1 MTAAKDLPLSPAE
14 RQETVGKAFVV
25 VARARKALP
34 SGDNV
39 SEKTAR
45 NYRAKADLILRELQG
60 SDITVQQI
68 LARYAP
74 VSRSFYAMRAALVWH
89 CKQECR
95 SLLSDQDALQHRE
108 GRSVE
113 WLKVVGMLELSLKII
128 QMVENVR
135 SEDMLEITGEQ
146 KKSKHSKRKDL
157 PKMPK
162 DWKERMLRRGA
173 QSPRYGLPTLVI
185 AVTGCRPEELVKG
198 VDLQFDGNGIVAKIL
213 GAKVSEHSG
222 QEWRKFKLQPGVMPT
237 ELVEQIKAAGTL
249 TVSIKSTDAFRTHLT
264 RLSAELFPGKP
275 AVTGYSFRHS
285 LAENLREAGWEA
297 EELAA
302 VLGQAVS
309 ETQAYYGRR
318 RRAGSRAPEA
328 AGIDKGSVETARP
341 VRPLDRSGLT
351 AVMKDKQANASHPRK
366 AARL

>member
-1 MTAAKDLPLSPAE
+1 MTAAKDLPPSPAE
-14 RQETVGKAFVV
+14 RQEAVGKAFVV

-34 SGDNV
+34 SGDGV
-39 SEKTAR
+39 SEETAR

-60 SDITVQQI
+60 KDITVQQI

-89 CKQECR
+89 CKQECH
-95 SLLSDQDALQHRE
+95 SLLSDQDVLQHRE

-113 WLKVVGMLELSLKII
+113 WLKVVGMLEHSLKII
-128 QMVENVR
+128 QMVEGIR
-135 SEDMLEITGEQ
+135 AEDMLAITGEQ
-146 KKSKHSKRKDL
+146 KQAKHSKRKDL

-173 QSPRYGLPTLVI
+173 QSPRYGLPTLVS

-213 GAKVSEHSG
+213 GAKVSEYSG
-222 QEWRKFKLQPGVMPT
+222 QEWRQFKLQPGVLLP

-249 TVSIKSTDAFRTHLT
+249 TVSIESTDAFRTHLT

-285 LAENLREAGWEA
+285 LAEDLREAGWTA
-297 EELAA
+297 EELAG

-309 ETQAYYGRR
+309 ETQMFYGRR
-318 RRAGSRAPEA
+318 RRSGTREPQAIT
-328 AGIDKGSVETARP
+328 IDKTSVETARP
-341 VRPLDRSGLT
+341 VRPLDRSGLET
-351 AVMKDKQANASHPRK
+351 VMKTKSSKTTRARK
-366 AARL
+366 PGCA